1 MSIVDQDI
9 QYLKE
14 WGAKIIRLGVMW
26 ESVERQPGVYD
37 TDYLEKVDKLINK
50 LGDAGIA
57 VIVDN
62 H

>member
-1 MSIVDQDI
+1 MQD
-9 QYLKE
+9 

-26 ESVERQPGVYD
+26 ESVERSPGVYD
-37 TDYLEKVDKLINK
+37 MDYLDEVEKLINR

-57 VIVDN
+57 VLVDN